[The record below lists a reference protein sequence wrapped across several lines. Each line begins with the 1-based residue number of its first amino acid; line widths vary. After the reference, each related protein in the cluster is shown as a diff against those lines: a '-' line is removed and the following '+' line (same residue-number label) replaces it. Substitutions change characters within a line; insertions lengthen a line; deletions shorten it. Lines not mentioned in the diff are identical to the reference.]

1 MIKST
6 TQKSNEMFGK
16 IREACK
22 YGPLM
27 IGTMPSDCQLASRRV
42 NKHAVYCDQFFT
54 IGLPRKNTT
63 YKGFRLNLTGR
74 IKFRLYRNNLYITT
88 SNGEY
93 VIEDLDK
100 YYIERPT
107 ISMQKTDPEIWKLC
121 DDIIAQII

>member
-27 IGTMPSDCQLASRRV
+27 IGTMPTDVQLANKRI
-42 NKHAVYCDQFFT
+42 NKHAVYSDMYFT

-63 YKGFRLNLTGR
+63 YKRERLNLNGT
-74 IKFRLYRNNLYITT
+74 IKFRLYRNDLHITT
-88 SNGEY
+88 SKGES
-93 VIEDLDK
+93 VIADLDR
-100 YYIERPT
+100 YYVENPT
-107 ISMQKTDPEIWKLC
+107 ISMQKTDPAIWKLC
-121 DDIIAQII
+121 DDIIAKIK

>member
-27 IGTMPSDCQLASRRV
+27 IGSMPSDCQLASRRV

-54 IGLPRKNTT
+54 ISIPSKNTT
-63 YKGFRLNLTGR
+63 YKGCRLDLTGR

-100 YYIERPT
+100 YYVKDPK

-121 DDIIAQII
+121 DDIIAQVI

>member
-22 YGPLM
+22 YGPLA
-27 IGTMPSDCQLASRRV
+27 IGTMPSDCQLANRRV

-54 IGLPRKNTT
+54 ISLPCKNTT
-63 YKGFRLNLTGR
+63 YNGYRLDLTGR
-74 IKFRLYRNNLYITT
+74 IKFRLYRNNLYIAT

-93 VIEDLDK
+93 VIEDLDR
-100 YYIERPT
+100 YYVERPT

-121 DDIIAQII
+121 DDIIAQMI